1 MVAEGV
7 EESSL
12 CQSVYRFMNA
22 AKWMAMHT
30 CVSGFSLGA
39 DVLALDIVK
48 SQGFYGCRYVCH
60 KDDDICCHYEKLN
73 KNSLEFW

>member
-7 EESSL
+7 KESGL
-12 CQSVYRFMNA
+12 CQSVYRFTNA
-22 AKWMAMHT
+22 AKRKAMNT
-30 CVSGFSLGA
+30 CVSVFSLGA

-48 SQGFYGCRYVCH
+48 SQGFYGCRHVCY

-73 KNSLEFW
+73 KNSSEFW